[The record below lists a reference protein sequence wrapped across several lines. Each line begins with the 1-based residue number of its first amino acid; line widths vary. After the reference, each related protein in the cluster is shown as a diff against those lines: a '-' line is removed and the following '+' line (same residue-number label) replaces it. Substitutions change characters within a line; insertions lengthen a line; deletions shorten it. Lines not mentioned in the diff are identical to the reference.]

1 MSDLKILNTIKL
13 IFLFFSLS
21 FGLQAQLMISG
32 KVLDKE
38 SKIPVIGAS
47 IFIKETKQGFVS
59 DTSGFYRI
67 SNLKAGIY
75 TFQVSFISY
84 KTSIVK
90 VDLKANV
97 GLNFQISLDQN
108 VLEEVVVTGTMK
120 EMSKLESAVPVDI
133 ITPKFLFKNP
143 TSSIFDG
150 LQNVNGVRPQINCNV
165 CSTGDIHI
173 NGLEGPYTMILI
185 DGMPIVSSLST
196 VYGSSGIP
204 NSLIERIEIVKGPAS
219 TLYGSEAI
227 GGLINIITKNT
238 KNAPRFSADA
248 FSTSWGEF
256 NADLGFRFNSKRAS
270 SLVGINTYQY
280 GNPID
285 NNKDGFTDLTLQN
298 RVSVFNKWNFQRLK
312 NREASIAIRGFY
324 EDRWGGETNWSRK
337 YRGGNQVYGE
347 SIYTKR
353 AEVLG
358 AYQFPFKDKVM
369 LRYSY
374 NYHDQNSVYGT
385 TSYIANQQVA
395 FTQFTFEKEIQN
407 HGILLGVPLRYT
419 YYDDNTSATKINDR
433 NKADKVFLP
442 GVFLQDDWEIKDNQ
456 KLLIG
461 LRYDYNSQH
470 GNIFTPRFAYKWA
483 SKNKLNVFRW
493 NAGKGFRVV
502 NLFTEDHAALSGARQ
517 VVLAEALKPEQ
528 SWNSNLNFV
537 HKIILN
543 NGFIGLD
550 ASAFYTYFSN
560 QILPDYTTNPNQI
573 IYKNLNGYSVSKGIS
588 LNLDF
593 AFDSGLKILIGST
606 LMDVSKIENGISSRQ
621 LLTERITGTW
631 TVSYEIP
638 KLKLNIDYTGNLSG
652 PMLLPLISETDPR
665 PLNSPTWSVQNLQFS
680 RKFTNG
686 LEVYGGLKNL
696 LNFNP
701 AKGLPFLIAR
711 ANDPFDKNVEYHAD
725 GNIIATKGNPYA
737 LSFDP
742 TYVYA
747 SQQGRRGFLGLRFAM
762 K

>member
-13 IFLFFSLS
+13 ILLFFSLS

-38 SKIPVIGAS
+38 SKTPVIGAS

-59 DTSGFYRI
+59 DTSGFYSI
-67 SNLKAGIY
+67 NNLKEGIY
-75 TFQVSFISY
+75 TFQVSSISH
-84 KTSIVK
+84 KTISIK
-90 VDLKANV
+90 IDLKANTI
-97 GLNFQISLDQN
+97 LNLLISLDQN
-108 VLEEVVVTGTMK
+108 VLEEVVVTGNMK

-196 VYGSSGIP
+196 VYGLSGIP

-270 SLVGINTYQY
+270 SLVGLNTYQY
-280 GNPID
+280 GKPID
-285 NNKDGFTDLTLQN
+285 HNTDGFTDLTLQN

-324 EDRWGGETNWSRK
+324 EDRWGGETNWSSK

-358 AYQFPFKDKVM
+358 VYQFPFKDKVM

-395 FTQFTFEKEIQN
+395 FTQFTYEKEIQN
-407 HGILLGVPLRYT
+407 HGILLGVPMRYT
-419 YYDDNTSATKINDR
+419 YYDDNTTATKLNDR

-442 GVFLQDDWEIKDNQ
+442 GIFLQDDWQIKDNQ
-456 KLLIG
+456 KLLMG

-470 GNIFTPRFAYKWA
+470 GNIFTPRLAYKWA

-493 NAGKGFRVV
+493 NVGKGFRVV

-517 VVLAEALKPEQ
+517 VVLTEALKPEQ

-606 LMDVSKIENGISSRQ
+606 LMDVSKIENGRSSRQ

-631 TVSYEIP
+631 TVSYEIT

-652 PMLLPLISETDPR
+652 PMLLPVLSETDPR

-680 RKFTNG
+680 RKLKNG

-725 GNIIATKGNPYA
+725 GQILATKDNPYA

-747 SQQGRRGFLGLRFAM
+747 SQQGRRGFFGIRYAL

>member
-1 MSDLKILNTIKL
+1 
-13 IFLFFSLS
+13 
-21 FGLQAQLMISG
+21 MISG

-38 SKIPVIGAS
+38 SKTPVIGAS

-59 DTSGFYRI
+59 DTSGFYSI
-67 SNLKAGIY
+67 NNLKEGIY
-75 TFQVSFISY
+75 TFQVSSISY
-84 KTSIVK
+84 KTINIK
-90 VDLKANV
+90 IDLKANTI
-97 GLNFQISLDQN
+97 LNLLISLDQN
-108 VLEEVVVTGTMK
+108 VLEEVVVTGNMK

-196 VYGSSGIP
+196 VYGLSGIP

-270 SLVGINTYQY
+270 SLVGLNTYQY
-280 GNPID
+280 GKPID
-285 NNKDGFTDLTLQN
+285 HNTDGFTDLTLQN

-324 EDRWGGETNWSRK
+324 EDRWGGETNWSSK

-395 FTQFTFEKEIQN
+395 FTQFTYEKEIQN

-419 YYDDNTSATKINDR
+419 YYDDNTTATKLNDR
-433 NKADKVFLP
+433 NKAVKVFLP
-442 GVFLQDDWEIKDNQ
+442 GIFLQDDWQIKDNQ
-456 KLLIG
+456 KLLMG

-470 GNIFTPRFAYKWA
+470 GNIFTPRLAYKWA

-493 NAGKGFRVV
+493 NVGKGFRVV

-573 IYKNLNGYSVSKGIS
+573 IYKNLNGYSVSKGVS

-606 LMDVSKIENGISSRQ
+606 LMDVSKIENGRSSRQ

-631 TVSYEIP
+631 TVSYEIT

-652 PMLLPLISETDPR
+652 PMLLPVLSETDPR

-680 RKFTNG
+680 RKLKNG

-711 ANDPFDKNVEYHAD
+711 ANDPFDKNVEYHAE
-725 GNIIATKGNPYA
+725 GQILATKDNPYA

-747 SQQGRRGFLGLRFAM
+747 SQQGRRGFLGLRFVM